1 MIHSRLRTGARL
13 PVGAAAGLS
22 LLLAS
27 IPAFPEPTATVQ
39 TSSVKAPPGGV
50 ADGADVTFAG
60 FHVFEDGTSRLYVQL
75 TSSVVVD
82 ANVVGKK
89 AEYLLH
95 GARIP
100 IRNNK
105 NPLFT
110 QHFVTQ
116 VVSARLVPVGQDPKG
131 RRKHQ
136 AKPSDVRLVVEM
148 REDAKPQHRVVR
160 NADGSAT
167 LVVDFP
173 KPVKPPAAPADP
185 VPRPVKKGQVE

>member
-1 MIHSRLRTGARL
+1 
-13 PVGAAAGLS
+13 
-22 LLLAS
+22 
-27 IPAFPEPTATVQ
+27 
-39 TSSVKAPPGGV
+39 V

-100 IRNNK
+100 NRNNK

-110 QHFVTQ
+110 QHFVAQ
-116 VVSARLVPVGQDPKG
+116 VVSARLVPVGPDPKG

-148 REDAKPQHRVVR
+148 REDARPQHRVVR

-185 VPRPVKKGQVE
+185 VAGPLKKGQVE